1 MDLVT
6 VMCLTRYNRAPGA
19 FLLAARRGPDHGR
32 LGAVHAT
39 SRAFASCTGDIQSRH
54 PLLIFAVLLVV
65 VGVQLFTTGL
75 VGEMLVDAGRRVDD
89 DYHRARKVG

>member
-1 MDLVT
+1 MDMIT
-6 VMCLTRYNRAPGA
+6 VICLTRYNRRPAHFFSLPGA
-19 FLLAARRGPDHGR
+19 ALIMVGGLL
-32 LGAVHAT
+32 
-39 SRAFASCTGDIQSRH
+39 CTYIAGLRVVYGDIQSRH

-89 DYHRARKVG
+89 DYHRARKIG